1 VTGPTGD
8 GAARPETIVH
18 YAVWPQGMADEARFT
33 TSSARAFLLQN
44 VLGLALV
51 DPFREPR
58 RILTTSCRGSRPD
71 PNAFERSMAR
81 RGLPED
87 ASQAA

>member
-1 VTGPTGD
+1 MSEPT
-8 GAARPETIVH
+8 VH
-18 YAVWPQGMADEARFT
+18 YAIWPQGMTEEARFT

-58 RILTTSCRGSRPD
+58 RILTASSTGARPD
-71 PNAFERSMAR
+71 PDAFERSMAR